1 MKNLTKRFPILGSS
15 VNPEKI
21 SLTIKSTGLILVPVV
36 VLIARS
42 FGFEVVDTDLV
53 QVVNALSGMVGFG
66 GVIYGVYRKYF
77 N

>member
-1 MKNLTKRFPILGSS
+1 MTLTKRFPILGSS
-15 VNPEKI
+15 VDPNKI

-53 QVVNALSGMVGFG
+53 QVVNALSGMVGMG

>member
-15 VNPEKI
+15 VDPNKI

-42 FGFEVVDTDLV
+42 FGLEVVDTDLV
-53 QVVNALSGMVGFG
+53 QVVNALSGMVGMG

>member
-1 MKNLTKRFPILGSS
+1 MKNLTKRFPMLGSS
-15 VNPEKI
+15 VDPNKI

-53 QVVNALSGMVGFG
+53 QVVNALSGMVGMG

>member
-15 VNPEKI
+15 VDPNKI

-42 FGFEVVDTDLV
+42 FGLEVVDTDLV
-53 QVVNALSGMVGFG
+53 QVVNALSGIAGMG

>member
-1 MKNLTKRFPILGSS
+1 MKNLTKRFPMLGSS

-53 QVVNALSGMVGFG
+53 QVVNALSGMVGMG

>member
-15 VNPEKI
+15 VDPNKI

-53 QVVNALSGMVGFG
+53 QVVNALSGMVGMG

>member
-53 QVVNALSGMVGFG
+53 QVVNALSGMVGMG